1 MEELFEQIIY
11 QAIKKN
17 VSDIHLQCTE
27 KGVIKFR
34 ICGELLTYETYEKT
48 NIIQLMNYIRFIS
61 KIDLNYYRKP
71 QTGHYV
77 YVLNNKKYNLR
88 ISSLIGKDMDSIVIR
103 ILNNHQ
109 KLSLENISKDIHV
122 YQFLKQIVQKDSGL
136 FVISGAT
143 GSGKSTTLYA
153 ILDAINKMYKKN
165 IITLEDPIEINKD
178 YCLQI
183 EIDDRKGISYHE
195 SLKQI
200 LRHDPD
206 VIMVGEVRDEKTA
219 QLALTCALTGHLVLT
234 TIHASNCI
242 NTIKRLENL
251 NISSLDLEDVLLGIM
266 TQKMRFNDKKEVFI
280 LSEYID
286 QKNLLKYFDRKKID
300 YYDFSKCCMHIKN
313 VGVLNENKLLSFID
327 LTYFFFNQGYSLQE
341 TLDFCSLLNY
351 EKEVKEIKNY
361 LNQGLS
367 LDEIFIMLPFPTLF
381 KEYYSFFKNEFTLE
395 TALKKSIEI
404 CKKEMS
410 IKYF

>member
-1 MEELFEQIIY
+1 MEELFKQIIY

-34 ICGELLTYETYEKT
+34 IYGELLTYETYEKT

-300 YYDFSKCCMHIKN
+300 YYDFSKAACTLKN
-313 VGVLNENKLLSFID
+313 VGVLNEK
-327 LTYFFFNQGYSLQE
+327 
-341 TLDFCSLLNY
+341 
-351 EKEVKEIKNY
+351 
-361 LNQGLS
+361 
-367 LDEIFIMLPFPTLF
+367 
-381 KEYYSFFKNEFTLE
+381 
-395 TALKKSIEI
+395 
-404 CKKEMS
+404 
-410 IKYF
+410 

>member
-1 MEELFEQIIY
+1 
-11 QAIKKN
+11 
-17 VSDIHLQCTE
+17 
-27 KGVIKFR
+27 
-34 ICGELLTYETYEKT
+34 
-48 NIIQLMNYIRFIS
+48 
-61 KIDLNYYRKP
+61 
-71 QTGHYV
+71 
-77 YVLNNKKYNLR
+77 
-88 ISSLIGKDMDSIVIR
+88 
-103 ILNNHQ
+103 
-109 KLSLENISKDIHV
+109 
-122 YQFLKQIVQKDSGL
+122 
-136 FVISGAT
+136 
-143 GSGKSTTLYA
+143 
-153 ILDAINKMYKKN
+153 MYKKN

-286 QKNLLKYFDRKKID
+286 QKNLLKYFDRKKI
-300 YYDFSKCCMHIKN
+300 
-313 VGVLNENKLLSFID
+313 VLL
-327 LTYFFFNQGYSLQE
+327 
-341 TLDFCSLLNY
+341 
-351 EKEVKEIKNY
+351 
-361 LNQGLS
+361 
-367 LDEIFIMLPFPTLF
+367 
-381 KEYYSFFKNEFTLE
+381 
-395 TALKKSIEI
+395 
-404 CKKEMS
+404 
-410 IKYF
+410 